1 MTRFDELDQALGAWF
16 DGETLAPAPAGLLE
30 RVTAATAQRRP
41 RRRWQAT
48 LHQGSLGTGRSF
60 GPGAIPFTG
69 PHNTR
74 PATLL
79 ILGLM
84 LLALVAVA
92 AIAGSRLLTPSDPV
106 LGVFERVDPMPI
118 DARNAVVLPDGRAIV
133 VGPDET
139 LGGGRTFLYAFDP
152 TTGTFTLLGE
162 RAGSLESVTA
172 LRDGRVL
179 VVGLP
184 QGPSG
189 RADGPPMTGAIFD
202 PQTGTSTE
210 VGETVVVRWGH
221 VAVSLADGRVLLA
234 GGEPNGATASA
245 EVFDPA
251 TGQFT
256 ATGSMARPRGIGLTA
271 TLLADGRVLV
281 AGGAGGGPDDLA
293 ELYDPATG
301 TFAATGR
308 MSEPRTDHTA
318 TLLRDGRV
326 LFAGGYSTVD
336 ASGIPDL
343 ATIGDIY
350 DPATG
355 TFTPTGPMQVPRFAH
370 IAALLR
376 DGRVLVAG
384 GIDMPPRS
392 ARTSSAEIFD
402 PLAGRFE
409 LTGPLTVAR
418 GHTSAAVL
426 PDGDVLVFGDA
437 NFAGGGGTDP
447 NLNARSAEVFR

>member
-1 MTRFDELDQALGAWF
+1 MTRFDELDQALVAWF
-16 DGETLAPAPAGLLE
+16 DGETIAPAPAGLLE

-41 RRRWQAT
+41 RARWQAT
-48 LHQGSLGTGRSF
+48 AHAAGWPGMAFRRSLT
-60 GPGAIPFTG
+60 GAIGG
-69 PHNTR
+69 PR
-74 PATLL
+74 KILV
-79 ILGLM
+79 LGLL
-84 LLALVAVA
+84 LLALLAVA
-92 AIAGSRLLTPSDPV
+92 AVVGSRLLTPSV
-106 LGVFERVDPMPI
+106 TILGVFERVDPMPI
-118 DARNAVVLPDGRAIV
+118 DARNAVVLPDGQALV

-152 TTGTFTLLGE
+152 NTGTFTLLGE

-210 VGETVVVRWGH
+210 VGETVVLRWGH

-251 TGQFT
+251 TGRST
-256 ATGSMARPRGIGLTA
+256 ATGSMARPRGLGATA
-271 TLLADGRVLV
+271 TLLADGQVLI

-301 TFAATGR
+301 IFAATGR
-308 MSEPRTDHTA
+308 MSVPRTDFTA
-318 TLLRDGRV
+318 TVLRDGRV
-326 LFAGGYSTVD
+326 LFAGGYSTQDV
-336 ASGIPDL
+336 SGNPGL
-343 ATIGDIY
+343 ATNGDIY

-355 TFTPTGPMQVPRFAH
+355 VFSPTGVMQVPRFAH
-370 IAALLR
+370 VAALLR
-376 DGRVLVAG
+376 DGRVLIAG
-384 GIDMPPRS
+384 GLDTPPLS
-392 ARTSSAEIFD
+392 ARTRSAEIFD
-402 PLAGRFE
+402 PATGQFE
-409 LTGPLTVAR
+409 LTGSLTAAR
-418 GHTSAAVL
+418 GHTTAAVL
-426 PDGDVLVFGDA
+426 PNGDILVFGDA
-437 NFAGGGGTDP
+437 NFSGGGWADP